1 MLPASDAYPLLPG
14 EFLTWKLSIP
24 ASALPA
30 VRKGTSYTLR
40 IRLAATLASGAA
52 ADAPTLAALETE
64 LVLRAD

>member
-1 MLPASDAYPLLPG
+1 MLYPLLPG

-30 VRKGTSYTLR
+30 GPKGTSYALR
-40 IRLAATLASGAA
+40 VRLNATLASGAA
-52 ADAPTLAALETE
+52 ADAPALPALEAE